1 MDLKQLEYFVKV
13 VEFGSFSR
21 AADALDVEQPALSKQ
36 VRMLEVELRLTLLTR
51 TGRGV
56 LPTAAGKLLLQHG
69 RGILH
74 QVARALEELGR
85 VRGALAGRVAIG
97 LPPSVA
103 RVLAAPLIREVR
115 HRMPQVTL
123 AVTEGMAFG
132 MQESLTNG
140 SLDIALL
147 YNAAA
152 SADIAVTTLLEE
164 ELFLVQRKENGP
176 GCLKPEKDSVSM
188 GEIAE
193 LPMVL
198 PTLPNTLRL
207 LVETEMASMGYRPQI
222 AFEVDGVPAILD
234 LVAEGLG
241 STLLSSR
248 AVETSAHAQ
257 SFLMR
262 RIDGPPL
269 RSKLSVGTSSQRP
282 ATLCQKATLE
292 IIFKVS
298 RSLLC

>member
-13 VEFGSFSR
+13 AEFGSFSR
-21 AADALDVEQPALSKQ
+21 AADALDVEQPAISKQ
-36 VRMLEVELRLTLLTR
+36 VRMLEVELRQTLLTR

-56 LPTAAGKLLLQHG
+56 LPTAAGKILLQHG

-74 QVARALEELGR
+74 QVARAREELGR
-85 VRGALAGRVAIG
+85 VQGALAGRVAIG
-97 LPPSVA
+97 LPPSIA

-115 HRMPQVTL
+115 LRMPQVTL
-123 AVTEGMAFG
+123 AVTEGMSFG
-132 MQESLTNG
+132 MQESLANG

-152 SADIAVTTLLEE
+152 SADVAVTTLLEE
-164 ELFLVQRKENGP
+164 ELFLVRRKAFETVDATAATAP
-176 GCLKPEKDSVSM
+176 VTM
-188 GEIAE
+188 REIAS
-193 LPMVL
+193 LPLVL

-207 LVETEMASMGYRPQI
+207 LVETEMASLGYKPLI

-257 SFLMR
+257 SFVLQQ
-262 RIDGPPL
+262 IEGPPL

-282 ATLCQKATLE
+282 ATLTQKATLE
-292 IIFKVS
+292 IIYPVA
-298 RSLLC
+298 RALLL